1 MYIQIPP
8 PIAMTNTIKPTK
20 SGASNLT
27 KKTTIAM
34 IIIKAMIP
42 IITVPIVD
50 AVPKIIFNINLSSQ
64 Y

>member
-1 MYIQIPP
+1 
-8 PIAMTNTIKPTK
+8 MTNTVKPTK